1 MTGTAQPVKTPNQC
15 FKGDILKMKPKIP
28 KGRNSSGR
36 NWKLRPQKRAS
47 SLITKTSQNNRST
60 SWEKKME
67 EKELRSAL
75 LEREKT
81 SKEEKRQE
89 VIAKNERRLEHEK
102 RRMENEFK
110 SASKS
115 AQRLGKNADLK
126 MKAMNKKQ
134 LRQIMKTRMNNKTGV
149 VEFVSAYAK

>member
-1 MTGTAQPVKTPNQC
+1 
-15 FKGDILKMKPKIP
+15 
-28 KGRNSSGR
+28 
-36 NWKLRPQKRAS
+36 
-47 SLITKTSQNNRST
+47 
-60 SWEKKME
+60 ME

-81 SKEEKRQE
+81 LKEEKRQE